1 MATVTFNATTTC
13 AEIAKEQFEIF
24 AAGHN
29 DTTAV
34 VIGEIV
40 RAVPYTASPKLLNMV
55 AQVTGRILV
64 IQRGGSTNLDKAVRA
79 QAAGAVGVVIVN
91 NVAGDPV
98 IMSGDFGV
106 ITIPVVMV
114 PRSVDASLRA
124 SEGLSL
130 TIARARG
137 DPAIPTPPVH
147 TSDKLADRSLH
158 AYICAYRHRCL
169 TCTRAVLGLF
179 IYSRQH
185 VTRLCS
191 GERRQRA

>member
-1 MATVTFNATTTC
+1 MATVTFNSTTVC
-13 AEIAKEQFEIF
+13 AEIAEKQFEIF

-40 RAVPYTASPKLLNMV
+40 LAVPYTASPKLLNMA

-91 NVAGDPV
+91 NVAGDAVTMP
-98 IMSGDFGV
+98 GDFGA

-137 DPAIPTPPVH
+137 DPAIPTPPVR
-147 TSDKLADRSLH
+147 TSDKLADRSPH
-158 AYICAYRHRCL
+158 AYIRAYRGHRCL
-169 TCTRAVLGLF
+169 TCTRAVRCPRVRASAGL
-179 IYSRQH
+179 H
-185 VTRLCS
+185 TRRMVI
-191 GERRQRA
+191 GDG